1 MNAAR
6 QDFAQKAFLAFAAI
20 LQQCREPLAEPS
32 DLIVATLQ
40 RPRWAGHARPLGTCL
55 PQRSLI
61 GARGLLASHIATP
74 LAAPSPKL
82 VLRLE
87 VKLPNAQAHALG
99 HLR

>member
-1 MNAAR
+1 
-6 QDFAQKAFLAFAAI
+6 
-20 LQQCREPLAEPS
+20 
-32 DLIVATLQ
+32 
-40 RPRWAGHARPLGTCL
+40 
-55 PQRSLI
+55 LI

-87 VKLPNAQAHALG
+87 VKLANAQAHALG